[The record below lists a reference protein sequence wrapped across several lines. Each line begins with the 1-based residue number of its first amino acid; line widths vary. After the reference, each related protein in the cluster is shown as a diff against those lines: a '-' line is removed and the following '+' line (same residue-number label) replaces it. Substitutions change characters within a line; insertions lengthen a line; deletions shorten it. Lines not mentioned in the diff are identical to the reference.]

1 MFDKEYDP
9 FFMRHY
15 DVKGKKVPKCSHK
28 SIDELFTLSLNY
40 ACRLFK
46 AKSQIVDALESQNN
60 GASS

>member
-46 AKSQIVDALESQNN
+46 AKSQIVDALES
-60 GASS
+60 